1 MKRAI
6 QKYLEDA
13 LAEEIINA
21 HLNEGDKI
29 KVILDKK
36 KWNSNE
42 NLPKKFLQRN
52 NLIKNP
58 SFGGFYFLLGEV
70 LLDSSSLL
78 FHLFLY

>member
-29 KVILDKK
+29 KVILDKEK
-36 KWNSNE
+36 MELKMKI
-42 NLPKKFLQRN
+42 LKPKK
-52 NLIKNP
+52 
-58 SFGGFYFLLGEV
+58 
-70 LLDSSSLL
+70 SS
-78 FHLFLY
+78 YKEII